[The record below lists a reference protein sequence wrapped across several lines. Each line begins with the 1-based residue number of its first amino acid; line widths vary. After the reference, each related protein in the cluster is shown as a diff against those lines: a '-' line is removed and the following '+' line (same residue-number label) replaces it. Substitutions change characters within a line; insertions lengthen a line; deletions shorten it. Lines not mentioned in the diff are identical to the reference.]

1 MVKIK
6 SNFLKEEVV
15 MKRVWFL
22 VLAAI
27 LMMGSLSQTQA
38 AVVDIDLSGAATG
51 TSIVAPGGSFAQ
63 TFAGQTVSGTGIVGT
78 PTGPLTLAPSGS
90 ITVAFWDPG
99 VSAASNSLLSQPGNA
114 APLSILLGAMADSI
128 TWTMGFANP
137 PSTITIDFFDF
148 AGTFVNSVT
157 QNLISGYNVYSYSG
171 LGNFGGL
178 TIYNNN
184 DPAGLRFQNISY
196 NTASVPEPATLLLL
210 GSGLV
215 GLAALG
221 AARRNSGK

>member
-1 MVKIK
+1 
-6 SNFLKEEVV
+6 

-27 LMMGSLSQTQA
+27 LVMGSLSQTQA
-38 AVVDIDLSGAATG
+38 AVVNIDLSGAATG

-63 TFAGQTVSGTGIVGT
+63 TFAGQTVSGSGMGIVGT
-78 PTGPLTLAPSGS
+78 PTGPLTLAPSGT
-90 ITVAFWDPG
+90 IDVAFWDPG
-99 VSAASNSLLSQPGNA
+99 VSAASNSLLSQQPGAFNA
-114 APLSILLGAMADSI
+114 APLSILLEAMADSI

-137 PSTITIDFFDF
+137 PSSVTIDFFDF
-148 AGTFVNSVT
+148 AGSLVNSVT
-157 QNLISGYNVYSYSG
+157 QSLISGYNVYSYSG